1 MELTPFDFS
10 GKTVRIIMDENADPW
25 WVASDICIVL
35 GLSNPTEALKAL
47 DGDEKSTLRVSE
59 GGPER
64 NIINEPGLYRLL
76 FSSNKKRA
84 KKFQRWIFHDVL
96 PKIRKTGNYSAVPKF
111 PKIYVKAFEERED
124 EIDVKN
130 AGKIHTG
137 EKATC
142 LP

>member
-10 GKTVRIIMDENADPW
+10 GKTVRIIMDENTDPW

-35 GLSNPTEALKAL
+35 GLSNSTEALKAL

-76 FSSNKKRA
+76 FSSNKNEQKNFSDEYFTTFYP
-84 KKFQRWIFHDVL
+84 KFGKPATIPPCL
-96 PKIRKTGNYSAVPKF
+96 NCPKPMWGHLKSFLLRPRKTKS
-111 PKIYVKAFEERED
+111 
-124 EIDVKN
+124 
-130 AGKIHTG
+130 
-137 EKATC
+137 
-142 LP
+142 L